1 MTAAFARERI
11 WITDVA
17 PRDGLQ
23 NQPVRVSTR
32 DKLDFIRLL
41 ADAGLTSIEVASFV
55 SPRAVPQMADAG
67 EIIAGLADIAQLT
80 RPSVLVPNLKG
91 LDRAMTAGARE
102 VAVVLSATDTMNR
115 RNLNMSL
122 DETTAECEHMVESAA
137 RAGIRTRAYLAVA
150 VECPFEGPVV
160 RSTLLRLIERMLA
173 AGANEIVLAD
183 TIGAASPCQISALL
197 QDVAGT
203 VPLDR
208 TACHFHDTRGF
219 GVANVW
225 AALNAGVRRFDSS
238 AGGLGGCPFAPGA
251 AGNVATEDVLLLAQQ
266 CGLDTGIDLAA
277 LDLAVRHLEKA
288 LGASLGGRSLGW
300 FRRRRC

>member
-1 MTAAFARERI
+1 MTIVSARERI

-23 NQPVRVSTR
+23 NQPVRVSTS

-41 ADAGLTSIEVASFV
+41 ADAGLSSIEVASFV
-55 SPRAVPQMADAG
+55 SPRAVPQMADSA
-67 EIIAGLADIAQLT
+67 EVVVGLTDVPNLT
-80 RPSVLVPNLKG
+80 RPSVLVPNSKG
-91 LDRAMTAGARE
+91 LERAITAGARE
-102 VAVVLSATDTMNR
+102 IAVVLSATDTMNR

-122 DETTAECEHMVESAA
+122 DETTVECERMVESAT

-160 RSTLLRLIERMLA
+160 RSTLMRLIERMLV

-225 AALNAGVRRFDSS
+225 VALNAGVRRFDSS

-266 CGLDTGIDLAA
+266 CGLESGIDLEA
-277 LDLAVRHLEKA
+277 LDLAVCHLERV
-288 LGASLGGRSLGW
+288 LGANLGGRSLKW
-300 FRRRRC
+300 LRRSRC